1 MLQKK
6 KKEVEHSTF
15 ATSALASWFVVQVEI
30 LVRDTTTVAEVVL
43 WRARK
48 KENVTV
54 PGELAFTRSS
64 GPCMCRAHLQAC
76 SKQLKVC
83 KNTCQ
88 QIWPLFG
95 RRTLLQV
102 YPEL

>member
-54 PGELAFTRSS
+54 PGELAFTRKWPMHVQSS
-64 GPCMCRAHLQAC
+64 SPGL
-76 SKQLKVC
+76 
-83 KNTCQ
+83 
-88 QIWPLFG
+88 
-95 RRTLLQV
+95 
-102 YPEL
+102 